1 LFFNC
6 ATLLILTLSSRQ
18 GIQRRKI
25 MKLKR
30 LVAVFFMI
38 ISLSAFS
45 QNYEINNELVTACGG
60 AFLDDSGGA
69 GDAPGTSGADYT
81 ITSYT
86 YTICPD
92 SPGDVIS
99 VDFALFNVYQ
109 SPNPNNSDYLAVFDG
124 DNTGDNTL
132 GSYTGTALQ
141 GLSIT
146 GTVNNTSGCLT
157 FVFNPSGT
165 SPGTFA
171 GWEAIISCT
180 TPCANPTSA
189 STISDPIPDL
199 ENSVSVCLNQP
210 ITFEDAGSSAAVG
223 FTLENYI
230 WNFDDGTIVEGEQ
243 NVEYAFSEPGEYIVT
258 LTVEDNNGC
267 QNLNLVP
274 LQVLVSTIPVFNT
287 DFSSEVCLGGEGY
300 VNGSPIQSQTWT
312 ALPPQVVA
320 GETYLPDDAG
330 QSYLSALVFDFFEE
344 DQTLDDCSDLLNLTL
359 NMEHSY
365 MGDLQIQINCPSGN
379 TVVLV
384 EFGDGGGGTFLGEAL
399 DDGGL
404 DPGIGYDYNWDP
416 DATNGNWGDNSAGVD
431 ILPEGTYESSYDM
444 CGLVGCELNGE
455 WSLEIIDNIGL
466 DNGYIF
472 EWGLNFNPEIMPGIT
487 TFTPDIGLGLDSTW
501 VEGPF
506 ITNTSS
512 DGNFLDIMPPSLGAY
527 EYVFSAAN
535 NFGCTFDTTIV
546 VEVVNGPQITLP
558 EELGFCGS
566 EFDLVPEIVNDF
578 DQGPCNYI
586 FTLGNENGNSFDDS
600 QVELYIDGVLSQTLT
615 TFNVEQE
622 FEVPLNTGAEISLG
636 YVFSFWGEV
645 AGNFVT
651 ITNDAGVEIFNSGSG
666 LAEGEIFNDV
676 IYCSGPGQIQYSWSP
691 IDGLDNPNAPST
703 FGNNIVPTTYT
714 LSAIPEGH
722 PGCEA
727 TASIYVFPQIIPD
740 LGEDAG
746 ITICASSGPFSMFQQ
761 LEGTP
766 DEVGTWINPAGDA
779 VDDVFDPSSDTE
791 GVYTYL
797 WEGQDCPSLETE
809 LEIILDLLELTL
821 SNDTSICQNG
831 IASLEAYFSGNAG
844 SDVNVVWNSGLY
856 NGTNIEVQ
864 PLVNPTVYQAQAF
877 YGDNCVTNT
886 DEIIVTT
893 LQPLQMSDF
902 LDEVICL
909 GDSVVVS
916 AQNESGGLEPYTFTW
931 TSVSTSVVG
940 ESVVLEPIQTTTYCL
955 EMTDVCESTPIETCF
970 DIQLNEVISPF
981 FIGDNLVGCSPVT
994 TNFTGTAADLSI
1006 VNSVVWEFG
1015 DGATSNSINQASHTY
1030 VEPGVY
1036 DVNLTITG
1044 TDGCVYE
1051 SSQQNL
1057 VNTYNVPNAEFTADE
1072 LTLVLP
1078 NSNFV
1083 FENLSS
1089 FNDYNY
1095 WTFDTYGTSIEENP
1109 EFTFPVDVPGEF
1121 EIELVAQSNQGC
1133 SDTVSYS
1140 VYLNNGFSLF
1150 APSSFTPDGDGVNEV
1165 WKVEGVDIDE
1175 ANFRMAVFSREGEVI
1190 FQSFDP
1196 THFWDGSHMSGSH
1209 YVPNGV
1215 YSYQIITR
1223 AKTSGDKQKL
1233 YGHITLLR

>member
-1 LFFNC
+1 
-6 ATLLILTLSSRQ
+6 
-18 GIQRRKI
+18 
-25 MKLKR
+25 MKLKSWI
-30 LVAVFFMI
+30 AVVFMI
-38 ISLSAFS
+38 GSSSAFS

-60 AFLDDSGGA
+60 SFLDDSGGA

-81 ITSYT
+81 NTSYT

-99 VDFALFNVYQ
+99 VDFALFSVYQ
-109 SPNPNNSDYLAVFDG
+109 SANPNNSDYLAVFDG
-124 DNTGDNTL
+124 DNTGENTL
-132 GSYTGTALQ
+132 GSYTGSALQ

-180 TPCANPTSA
+180 TPCANPTSV

-199 ENSVSVCLNQP
+199 DNSVSVCLNQP
-210 ITFEDAGSSAAVG
+210 ISFEDNGSFAAVG
-223 FTLENYI
+223 FTLDNYI
-230 WNFDDGTIVEGEQ
+230 WNFDDGTIVEGDQ
-243 NVEYAFSEPGEYIVT
+243 NVEHAFSDPGEYIVT

-274 LQVLVSTIPVFNT
+274 LQVLVSTIPIFNT

-330 QSYLSALVFDFFEE
+330 ASYTSELVFDFF
-344 DQTLDDCSDLLNLTL
+344 DDGQTLDDCDDLLNLSI

-365 MGDLQIQINCPSGN
+365 MGDLQIQVNCPSGN

-384 EFGDGGGGTFLGEAL
+384 EFGDGGAGTFLGDAL
-399 DDGGL
+399 DDGSL
-404 DPGIGYDYNWDP
+404 EPGVGYDYSWDP
-416 DATNGNWGDNSAGVD
+416 DAINGNWGDNSVGVD
-431 ILPEGTYESSYDM
+431 ILPAGTYESSYDM
-444 CGLVGCELNGE
+444 CGLVGCQLNGE
-455 WSLEIIDNIGL
+455 WTIEIIDNIGA

-472 EWGLNFNPEIMPGIT
+472 EWGLNFSPEIMPGIT
-487 TFTPDIGLGLDSTW
+487 TFAPEIGLGLDSTW

-512 DGNFLDIMPPSLGAY
+512 DGNFLDIMPPALGEY
-527 EYVFSAAN
+527 EYVFSASN

-546 VEVVNGPQITLP
+546 VEVVNGPQLTLP
-558 EELGFCGS
+558 DEIGFCGS
-566 EFDLVPEIVNDF
+566 EFNLVPEIVNDF

-600 QVELYIDGVLSQTLT
+600 QVEIYIDGVLSEILT

-622 FEVPLNTGAEISLG
+622 FEVPLNTGTEISLE

-645 AGNFVT
+645 AGNFVS
-651 ITNDAGVEIFNSGSG
+651 ITNDAGDEIFNSGPG

-676 IYCSGPGQIQYSWSP
+676 IYCVGPGQVQFSWSP
-691 IDGLDNPNAPST
+691 IDGLDNPNAPFTS
-703 FGNNIVPTTYT
+703 GDNVLPTTYT
-714 LSAIPEGH
+714 LTAFPEGH

-727 TASIYVFPQIIPD
+727 TASVYVFPQIVPN
-740 LGEDAG
+740 LGVDSD
-746 ITICASSGPFSMFQQ
+746 ITICASSAPFSMYDQ
-761 LEGTP
+761 LGGTP
-766 DEVGTWINPAGDA
+766 EEVGTWRNPDGDE
-779 VDDVFDPSSDTE
+779 VIDLFDPANDAE
-791 GVYTYL
+791 GTYTYL
-797 WEGQDCPSLETE
+797 WEGQDCPTLETE
-809 LEIILDLLELTL
+809 LEIIVDLLELTL
-821 SNDTSICQNG
+821 SNDSSICQNG
-831 IASLEAYFSGNAG
+831 IASLEATFSGNIG

-856 NGTNIEVQ
+856 NGTNIDVQ
-864 PLVNPTVYQAQAF
+864 PLINPTVYQAQAF
-877 YGDNCVTNT
+877 YGDNCITNT
-886 DEIIVTT
+886 DEVIVTT
-893 LQPLQMSDF
+893 LPALQMSGL
-902 LDEVICL
+902 LDEIICL
-909 GDSVVVS
+909 GDSLALS

-931 TSVSTSVVG
+931 TSISTSDVG
-940 ESVVLEPIQTTTYCL
+940 ESVILKPEQTTTYCL
-955 EMTDVCESTPIETCF
+955 EMTDACESTPLETCF
-970 DIQLNEVISPF
+970 DIQLNEIISSLF
-981 FIGDNLVGCSPVT
+981 VGVNTSGCAPISAD
-994 TNFTGTAADLSI
+994 FQGTAADLAI

-1030 VEPGVY
+1030 TEPGIY

-1051 SSQQNL
+1051 SSQEGII
-1057 VNTYNVPNAEFTADE
+1057 NTYNVPNAEFTAEE
-1072 LTLVLP
+1072 LTVVLP
-1078 NSNFV
+1078 NNTFF
-1083 FENLSS
+1083 FENFSTI
-1089 FNDYNY
+1089 NDFNY
-1095 WTFDTYGTSIEENP
+1095 WTFDSYGTSTDENP
-1109 EFTFPVDVPGEF
+1109 EFTFPVEVPAEF
-1121 EIELVAQSNQGC
+1121 EVELVAQSNQGC

-1150 APSSFTPDGDGVNEV
+1150 APSSFTPDGDGINEV
-1165 WKVEGVDIDE
+1165 WKIEGIDIDE
-1175 ANFRMAVFSREGEVI
+1175 DDFRMTVFNRNGTTI

-1196 THFWDGSHMSGSH
+1196 TQVWDGSHMSGAY

-1223 AKTSGDKQKL
+1223 AKTSGDKQKIS
-1233 YGHITLLR
+1233 GHITILR

>member
-1 LFFNC
+1 
-6 ATLLILTLSSRQ
+6 
-18 GIQRRKI
+18 

-38 ISLSAFS
+38 MSLSAFS
-45 QNYEINNELVTACGG
+45 QNYEINNEVVTACGG

-99 VDFALFNVYQ
+99 VDFALFSVYQ
-109 SPNPNNSDYLAVFDG
+109 SPNPNNSDYLSVFDG
-124 DNTGDNTL
+124 DNTGENTL
-132 GSYTGTALQ
+132 GGYTGTALQ

-189 STISDPIPDL
+189 STISDPTPDL

-210 ITFEDAGSSAAVG
+210 ISFEDAGSFAADG

-230 WNFDDGTIVEGEQ
+230 WNFDDGTIVEGQQ
-243 NVEYAFSEPGEYIVT
+243 NIEHAFSEPGEYIVT

-267 QNLNLVP
+267 QNLNLIP
-274 LQVLVSTIPVFNT
+274 LQVLVSTIPIFNT

-300 VNGSPIQSQTWT
+300 VNGSPVQSQTWS

-330 QSYLSALVFDFFEE
+330 ASYTSELVFDFFEE
-344 DQTLDDCSDLLNLTL
+344 GQTLDDCDDLLNLTI

-399 DDGGL
+399 DDGSL

-416 DATNGNWGDNSAGVD
+416 EATNGNWGDNSAGVD
-431 ILPEGTYESSYDM
+431 ILPEGSYESSYDM

-455 WSLEIIDNIGL
+455 WSIEIIDNIGA

-487 TFTPDIGLGLDSTW
+487 TFTPSIGLELDSTW

-512 DGNFLDIMPPSLGAY
+512 DGNFLDIMPTALGDY

-578 DQGPCNYI
+578 DQGPCTYI

-600 QVELYIDGVLSQTLT
+600 QVELFIDGVFSETLT

-622 FEVPLNTGAEISLG
+622 FEVALNTGAEISLE
-636 YVFSFWGEV
+636 YVFSPWGEV

-651 ITNDAGVEIFNSGSG
+651 ITNDAGVEFFNSGPG
-666 LAEGEIFNDV
+666 LAEGEIFNEV
-676 IYCSGPGQIQYSWSP
+676 IYCSGPGQVQYSWSP

-703 FGNNIVPTTYT
+703 SGDNTDPTTYT

-727 TASIYVFPQIIPD
+727 TASIYVFPQVIPD

-746 ITICASSGPFSMFQQ
+746 ITICASSEPFSMFQQ

-766 DEVGTWINPAGDA
+766 DEVGTWLNPAGDA

-791 GVYTYL
+791 GVFTYL

-844 SDVNVVWNSGLY
+844 PDVNVIWNSGLY
-856 NGTNIEVQ
+856 NGTSIEVQ
-864 PLVNPTVYQAQAF
+864 PLINPTVYQAQAF

-893 LQPLQMSDF
+893 LQPLQMSGF

-909 GDSVVVS
+909 GDSVPVS

-931 TSVSTSVVG
+931 TSISTSVVG
-940 ESVVLEPIQTTTYCL
+940 ESVVLEPMQTTTYCL
-955 EMTDVCESTPIETCF
+955 EMTDACESTPIETCF
-970 DIQLNEVISPF
+970 DIQLNELISPF

-994 TNFTGTAADLSI
+994 ANFIGAAADLSI

-1015 DGATSNSINQASHTY
+1015 DGTTSNSINQASHTY

-1051 SSQQNL
+1051 SSQENI
-1057 VNTYNVPNAEFTADE
+1057 VNTYNIPNAEFTADD

-1078 NSNFV
+1078 NSTFV

-1095 WTFDTYGTSIEENP
+1095 WTFDTYGTSTEENP
-1109 EFTFPVDVPGEF
+1109 EFTFPADVPAEF
-1121 EIELVAQSNQGC
+1121 EIELVTQSNQGC
-1133 SDTVSYS
+1133 TDTVSYS
-1140 VYLNNGFSLF
+1140 VYINNGFSLF

-1165 WKVEGVDIDE
+1165 WKIEGIDIDE
-1175 ANFRMAVFSREGEVI
+1175 ANFRMAVYSREGEVV

-1196 THFWDGSHMSGSH
+1196 THFWDGSHISGAH

-1215 YSYQIITR
+1215 YSYQITTR
-1223 AKTSGDKQKL
+1223 AKTSGDRQKL
-1233 YGHITLLR
+1233 YGHITILR